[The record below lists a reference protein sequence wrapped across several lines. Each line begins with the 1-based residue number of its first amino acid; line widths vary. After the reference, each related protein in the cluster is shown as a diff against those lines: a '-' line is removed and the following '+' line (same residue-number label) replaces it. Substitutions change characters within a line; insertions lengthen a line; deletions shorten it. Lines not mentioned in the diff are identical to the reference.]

1 LQELSDYLLSRQS
14 PIKVFWNTSSLTIRN
29 KYQYLLFAGIIDLSN
44 NHLYICFYRKEKIM
58 LKTLLSSVLLTAFF
72 ALSMVYHILPI
83 KSIPH
88 GKEHKIILPDDLE
101 LQKGD
106 LIFRRGR
113 SIESQIVLLS
123 DGNSDYSHVGI
134 IYIKNKKPFVIHS
147 VPAENGEEYELIK
160 MESVGAFLSKDK
172 ATRFAVFRLED
183 TLMNITA
190 TASDFA
196 YNCYLRK
203 YCFDNQY
210 DLLSDKKLYCTELI
224 WKAYK
229 NAGLDIVQNRL
240 HDINLIFINK
250 KMIMPS
256 SLIESKFLKRVHSK

>member
-1 LQELSDYLLSRQS
+1 M
-14 PIKVFWNTSSLTIRN
+14 
-29 KYQYLLFAGIIDLSN
+29 IDHGN

-72 ALSMVYHILPI
+72 ALAMVYHKLPI
-83 KSIPH
+83 KSVSH
-88 GKEHKIILPDDLE
+88 GKDHKIILPDDLQ
-101 LQKGD
+101 LQNGD
-106 LIFRRGR
+106 LIFRRGI

-134 IYIKNKKPFVIHS
+134 ICIKNKKPFVIHS
-147 VPAENGEEYELIK
+147 VPGENDEEYELIK
-160 MESVGAFLSKDK
+160 MESVDVFLRKDK

-190 TASDFA
+190 MASDFA

-240 HDINLIFINK
+240 HDINFIVINK

-256 SLIESKFLKRVHSK
+256 SITESKYLKLLHSN